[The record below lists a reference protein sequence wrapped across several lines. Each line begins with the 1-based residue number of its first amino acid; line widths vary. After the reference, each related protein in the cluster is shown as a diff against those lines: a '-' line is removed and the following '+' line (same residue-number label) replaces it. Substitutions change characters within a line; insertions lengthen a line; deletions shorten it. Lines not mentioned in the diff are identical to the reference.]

1 MQLDQACATYGLTLF
16 KKWGLPAF
24 FIDCKKMTKTLME
37 SLRELIE
44 PIISTEGMEL
54 IDIEYRQ
61 ESRGWVLRFY
71 IDKEGGLT
79 LSHCSHLSA
88 QIGDLLEIKELI
100 PHRYTLE
107 VSSPGLNRT
116 LKREK
121 DFETYVGEI
130 IQVKTSQPID
140 QRRNFKGKL
149 LGYREGEIMIN
160 SDNQEFLIP
169 ISFIS
174 KASLQY
180 QFSDPNKKKK
190 AN

>member
-1 MQLDQACATYGLTLF
+1 
-16 KKWGLPAF
+16 
-24 FIDCKKMTKTLME
+24 ME
-37 SLRELIE
+37 SLRELVE
-44 PIISTEGMEL
+44 PIILTEGMDL

-88 QIGDLLEIKELI
+88 QIGDLLEVKDLI

-107 VSSPGLNRT
+107 ISSPGLNRT
-116 LKREK
+116 LKREG
-121 DFETYVGEI
+121 DFKTHVGEI
-130 IQVKTSQPID
+130 IQVKTAQPID
-140 QRRNFKGKL
+140 QRRNFKGTL
-149 LGYREGEIMIN
+149 LECRDGEIIIS

-174 KASLQY
+174 KANLQY
-180 QFSDPNKKKK
+180 QFSDPKKKK